1 MGIAVSI
8 RMQILLVVLI
18 LNCGISIRP
27 LVGTGTT
34 ATAFAMTSTFGTPL
48 IENGI
53 RFHQWPIF
61 ATTDAD
67 ECNGIFESEE
77 ESIVEYDEEDDTDTD
92 TDTVR
97 VRIWRA
103 LASSSGEEI
112 TLKQLGGMVGERRL
126 GELKSHLQH
135 VTKQAKTIKN
145 KNVKWRERRGL
156 SMYYDTKRI
165 DKLRIRIRR
174 GKNNDVHV
182 RLN

>member
-8 RMQILLVVLI
+8 RKQVLLVVLI
-18 LNCGISIRP
+18 LNCGIHT
-27 LVGTGTT
+27 LVGTGATT
-34 ATAFAMTSTFGTPL
+34 AFVATSTFGTPL
-48 IENGI
+48 IENGF
-53 RFHQWPIF
+53 RFQWPIF

-67 ECNGIFESEE
+67 ECNGIFDSAEE
-77 ESIVEYDEEDDTDTD
+77 AIVDYDEEEDHD

-135 VTKQAKTIKN
+135 VTKQAKNLRN
-145 KNVKWRERRGL
+145 KNIKWRDRRGL
-156 SMYYDTKRI
+156 STYYDTKRI

>member
-8 RMQILLVVLI
+8 RKPLLLVVLVI
-18 LNCGISIRP
+18 NCGIPP

-34 ATAFAMTSTFGTPL
+34 TAFVATSTFGTPL
-48 IENGI
+48 IENGF
-53 RFHQWPIF
+53 RFQWPIF

-67 ECNGIFESEE
+67 ECNGIFESAE
-77 ESIVEYDEEDDTDTD
+77 ESIVEHEEDD

-135 VTKQAKTIKN
+135 VTKQAKTLKN
-145 KNVKWRERRGL
+145 KSIKWRDRRGL
-156 SMYYDTKRI
+156 STYYDTKRI

>member
-8 RMQILLVVLI
+8 GKQILLVVLI
-18 LNCGISIRP
+18 LYCGIHP

-34 ATAFAMTSTFGTPL
+34 TAFVATSTFGTSL
-48 IENGI
+48 IDQENGF
-53 RFHQWPIF
+53 RFQWPIF
-61 ATTDAD
+61 ATTDPD
-67 ECNGIFESEE
+67 ECNGVFESAA
-77 ESIVEYDEEDDTDTD
+77 ESIVEYEEED

-135 VTKQAKTIKN
+135 VTKQAKTLKN
-145 KNVKWRERRGL
+145 KNIKWRDRRGL
-156 SMYYDTKRI
+156 STYYDTKRI

>member
-8 RMQILLVVLI
+8 GKQILLVVLI
-18 LNCGISIRP
+18 LYCGIHP

-34 ATAFAMTSTFGTPL
+34 TAFVATSTFGTS
-48 IENGI
+48 GF
-53 RFHQWPIF
+53 RFQWPIF
-61 ATTDAD
+61 ATTDPD
-67 ECNGIFESEE
+67 ECNGAFESAA
-77 ESIVEYDEEDDTDTD
+77 ESIVEEED

-135 VTKQAKTIKN
+135 VTKQAKTLKN
-145 KNVKWRERRGL
+145 KNIKWRDRRGL
-156 SMYYDTKRI
+156 STYYDTKRI

>member
-8 RMQILLVVLI
+8 GKQILLVVLI
-18 LNCGISIRP
+18 LYCGIHP

-34 ATAFAMTSTFGTPL
+34 TAFVATSTFGTPF
-48 IENGI
+48 
-53 RFHQWPIF
+53 RFQWPIF
-61 ATTDAD
+61 ATTDPD
-67 ECNGIFESEE
+67 ECNGVFESAA
-77 ESIVEYDEEDDTDTD
+77 ESIVEEED

-97 VRIWRA
+97 VRIWRV

-135 VTKQAKTIKN
+135 VTKQAKTLKN
-145 KNVKWRERRGL
+145 KNNKWRDRRGL
-156 SMYYDTKRI
+156 STYYDTKRI

>member
-8 RMQILLVVLI
+8 GKQILLVVLI
-18 LNCGISIRP
+18 LYCGIHP

-34 ATAFAMTSTFGTPL
+34 TAFVATSTFGTSL
-48 IENGI
+48 IDQENGF
-53 RFHQWPIF
+53 RFQWPIF
-61 ATTDAD
+61 ATTDPD
-67 ECNGIFESEE
+67 ECNGVFESAA
-77 ESIVEYDEEDDTDTD
+77 ESIVEEED

-135 VTKQAKTIKN
+135 VTKQAKTLKN
-145 KNVKWRERRGL
+145 KNIKWRDRRGL
-156 SMYYDTKRI
+156 STYYDTKRI